1 MVLPP
6 PIENTSAE
14 ALFRYQVVAQVL
26 ASIKSGIKRAEAVR
40 AAAGQTWLAFDGTLC
55 RIGKRTV
62 YRWLAAYQQSGFAG
76 LEPVRRPCT
85 QSSVVLPDELLRF
98 VAQQKELDAAVSI
111 PEIIRRARQLGIIGA
126 ATRIDRSTVYRAAKR
141 MQVTVARRKGPAE
154 RDARRFAYPHRL
166 DCVLCDGKH
175 FRAGAT
181 RQKRVA
187 LFFLDDATRMGLHVV
202 VGTSETTALFLRGLY
217 QLVRRHGL
225 MQIVYLDRGP
235 GFKAADSFEVV
246 RNLGGLLIHGETAY
260 PQGHGK
266 IERFNRTALAQVLR
280 VLDRRP
286 DVDPACGAL
295 ELRLSHYLTEC
306 YNHTPHESL
315 GQTPPAQVF
324 AADAKP
330 LSFPPSD
337 EDLRGRFVVHFE
349 RTASGDHIVSIDGT
363 AYEVPRGLAGT
374 RLTIHHRL
382 LDGTYAV
389 PAGGKLVDLHPVDLV
404 ANARSRRG
412 RSRCAA
418 DTDAEVTAPLPKSAA
433 EMAFDRDFRPVVSSD
448 GGFSDPDTQ

>member
-6 PIENTSAE
+6 PIQNTSAE
-14 ALFRYQVVAQVL
+14 ALFRYQVVAQVV
-26 ASIKSGIKRAEAVR
+26 AFITSGTKQAEAVR
-40 AAAGQTWLAFDGTLC
+40 AAAGQTWLGFDGTL
-55 RIGKRTV
+55 RRVGKRTV

-76 LEPVRRPCT
+76 LEPVLRTRT

-98 VAQQKELDAAVSI
+98 VAQQKQLDAAVSI

-126 ATRIDRSTVYRAAKR
+126 ETRIDRSTLYRAAKR

-166 DCVLCDGKH
+166 DCVLCDGKY

-202 VGTSETTALFLRGLY
+202 VGTSENTALFLRGLY
-217 QLVRRHGL
+217 ELVRRHGL
-225 MQIVYLDRGP
+225 MQIVYMDRGP
-235 GFKAADSFEVV
+235 GFKADDTFEVV
-246 RNLGGLLIHGETAY
+246 AKLGALLIHGEKAY
-260 PQGHGK
+260 PEGHGK
-266 IERFNRTALAQVLR
+266 IERFNQTAKAQVLR
-280 VLDRRP
+280 VLDHRP

-295 ELRLSHYLTEC
+295 ELRLGHYLTES

-315 GQTPPAQVF
+315 GQTTPAQVF
-324 AADAKP
+324 AADSKP
-330 LSFPPSD
+330 LSFPASD
-337 EDLRGRFVVHFE
+337 DDLRGRFVVHVE

-363 AYEVPRGLAGT
+363 AYEVPRGLAGK

-389 PAGGKLVDLHPVDLV
+389 PAGGKLVDLHPVDVV

-412 RSRCAA
+412 RSRA
-418 DTDAEVTAPLPKSAA
+418 DANDEVSAPLPKSAA
-433 EMAFDRDFRPVVSSD
+433 DLAFDRDFRPVVSSD
-448 GGFSDPDTQ
+448 GGFSDPDTE